1 MACTT
6 SALPRMA
13 VGAPSLS
20 TRFGPL
26 TVTSMRARPF
36 LSALA
41 LGRSPR
47 CRALDFGPPC
57 GSMVGLKCAPALA
70 KSGSE
75 QTPFSCTWKP
85 TSLPGS
91 RPVISPSMET
101 ASPSLLTVR
110 TPLTVL
116 PDAEMRV
123 TCTGPGAD
131 AGAALAAGAL
141 RAGSAGAGA
150 GLAGDGAGVD
160 VSTEGVAATGATDSC
175 FLPQA
180 VQTAS
185 GIRSASASVFMGL
198 SVSACVS
205 STMDEEGI
213 TRHQRAR
220 DACVVGFLRD
230 ESIDPVPVPHLSAPH
245 KSRSQL
251 PSGLILWQNG
261 SCGPAAREI
270 APDQIVVSV
279 RHANMRRRCTRAGYG
294 LNQKKGVRI
303 RCVRGTKPDSHP
315 FRN

>member
-1 MACTT
+1 MAWTT

-47 CRALDFGPPC
+47 CRALDFGPPW

-70 KSGSE
+70 KSGRE
-75 QTPFSCTWKP
+75 QSPDSCTWKP

-116 PDAEMRV
+116 PAAATRV
-123 TCTGPGAD
+123 TCTGPWAD
-131 AGAALAAGAL
+131 AGAAPATGAL

-150 GLAGDGAGVD
+150 GLAVDGAGVD
-160 VSTEGVAATGATDSC
+160 VSTEGVVAVVATDSS
-175 FLPQA
+175 FVPQA

-185 GIRSASASVFMGL
+185 GIRSASARVFMGL
-198 SVSACVS
+198 SVRACDRW
-205 STMDEEGI
+205 TMDQEKI
-213 TRHQRAR
+213 CRHQRAR
-220 DACVVGFLRD
+220 DAYVVCFLRD
-230 ESIDPVPVPHLSAPH
+230 ERHRVPELLQRTAVP
-245 KSRSQL
+245 
-251 PSGLILWQNG
+251 
-261 SCGPAAREI
+261 
-270 APDQIVVSV
+270 
-279 RHANMRRRCTRAGYG
+279 
-294 LNQKKGVRI
+294 
-303 RCVRGTKPDSHP
+303 
-315 FRN
+315 